1 MNAKLI
7 LENGTVFEG
16 RAFGHLKETVG
27 EVVFNTG
34 MTGYQEILT
43 DPSYY
48 GQIVTMTYPLI
59 GNYGINLDDME
70 SSSIKVRGFI
80 VREKSDNP
88 NNWRCE
94 FELDE
99 YLKRNRILGL
109 EGIDTRALTKMIR
122 NHGTM
127 RGIITVR
134 DLSESQI
141 KSKLDAF
148 SNTTAVKEVTRDQV
162 EVHEGEGLH
171 IACMDFGTKNNILRS
186 FKNRGCKVTVFPAF
200 ATAEE
205 VLAVNPDGIFLSNGP
220 GDPTDIMNAVEEI
233 KKFIGV
239 KPITG
244 ICLGHQL
251 LALAMGMQT
260 EKLKFG
266 HRGANHPVKDF
277 KRNRVMITSQNHGY
291 VVKNEP
297 IPEGV
302 EVTHLN
308 LNDNT
313 IEGLKVEDKHIYTIQ
328 FHPEACPGP
337 HDTDGIFDEFIAVM
351 NKESDWA
358 TAFGRESKYYFERER
373 KDA

>member
-7 LENGTVFEG
+7 LENGVVFEG

-34 MTGYQEILT
+34 MTGYQEVLT

-59 GNYGINLDDME
+59 GNYGINLDDMQ
-70 SSSIKVRGFI
+70 SKNVKVKGFI
-80 VREKSDNP
+80 VRENCQLPS
-88 NNWRCE
+88 NWRCE

-99 YLKRNRILGL
+99 YLKRNRIIGI

-122 NHGTM
+122 NQGTM
-127 RGIITVR
+127 KGIITVR

-141 KSKLDAF
+141 ASKLEAF
-148 SNTTAVKEVTRDQV
+148 SNTNAVNEVTIDEV
-162 EVHEGEGLH
+162 ETYEGDGIH
-171 IACMDFGTKNNILRS
+171 VAVMDFGIKNNIVNS
-186 FKNRGCKVTVFPAF
+186 FRHRGCKVTVFPAF
-200 ATAEE
+200 TKADQI
-205 VLAVNPDGIFLSNGP
+205 LAVNPDGVFLSNGP
-220 GDPTDIMNAVEEI
+220 GDPKDIMSAVEEI
-233 KKFIGV
+233 KKIVGV

-251 LALAMGMQT
+251 LALALGMDT

-277 KRNRVMITSQNHGY
+277 ARNRVMITSQNHGY
-291 VVKNEP
+291 VVKSEP
-297 IPEGV
+297 LAEGV
-302 EVTHLN
+302 EITHLN
-308 LNDNT
+308 LNDQT
-313 IEGLKVEDKHIYTIQ
+313 IEGLKQVDKHIYTIQ

-351 NKESDWA
+351 NKEADVSG
-358 TAFGRESKYYFERER
+358 AFGRQSLKHFEG
-373 KDA
+373 KVV